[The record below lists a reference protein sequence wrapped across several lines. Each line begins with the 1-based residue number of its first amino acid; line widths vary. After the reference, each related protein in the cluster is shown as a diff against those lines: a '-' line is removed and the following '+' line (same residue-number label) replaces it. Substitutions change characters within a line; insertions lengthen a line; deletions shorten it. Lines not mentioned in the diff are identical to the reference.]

1 MGLFE
6 KIEFDPIEPD
16 NLSKITRSSRQWTD
30 ETLVISY
37 GPWAKAKA
45 FFYLLLALFFSFI
58 LFADGSFVLQ
68 IVTGGLFVLGVRYL
82 SECLLTRDVTF
93 SPEGIVKRGYL
104 GKTVLP
110 ARALVAN
117 VTDNLISVSHGSI
130 KNFRESVMIPCS
142 LIDAE
147 QSSDIVAYV
156 EDVYQIR
163 TTPSTSGATAGGS
176 PRANHLALVAFHK
189 AVTSYRTMSAFFV
202 IFALIA
208 FFAVVLPDRFNG
220 LAPQLPHFPIRLL
233 CIVLAMIGFVVLKSF
248 STPGSASGTDSIENQ
263 LKQTENSS
271 FLCAVV
277 SNGMAFLGLLLL
289 FLFGNMLDFLVF
301 TFMGVL
307 TFCDFHPRF
316 SAWEKA
322 VKAVEPV
329 VSTEAAEASV
339 PLRRSFQVSLVLMGT
354 LAVASYG
361 EDSRYLY
368 KNRQD
373 CVDDWGEENC
383 QECQDTSGGGS
394 GGGGGGGR
402 IYGPRYGSG
411 GGRPTKAMGITSVS
425 RNGFG
430 SLGRFHASFG
440 G

>member
-16 NLSKITRSSRQWTD
+16 NLSSISRSSRLWSD

-45 FFYLLLALFFSFI
+45 FFYLVLALFFSFI
-58 LFADGSFVLQ
+58 LFSDGSFVLQ
-68 IVTGGLFVLGVRYL
+68 IVAGGLFVFGVWYL
-82 SECLLTRDVTF
+82 SECLLIRDVTF
-93 SPEGIVKRGYL
+93 SPEGIIKRGYV
-104 GKTVLP
+104 GKAILP

-176 PRANHLALVAFHK
+176 PRANHLALVAYHK

-208 FFAVVLPDRFNG
+208 FFTVALSDRFFG
-220 LAPQLPHFPIRLL
+220 IAPQLPHFPVRLL
-233 CIVLAMIGFVVLKSF
+233 CIVLTMVGFVVLKNF
-248 STPGSASGTDSIENQ
+248 STSSGSASGTEPVENR
-263 LKQTENSS
+263 LKRAENSS

-289 FLFGNMLDFLVF
+289 LLLGNMLDFLVF
-301 TFMGVL
+301 TFIGVL

-316 SAWEKA
+316 STWEKA
-322 VKAVEPV
+322 VKAVEPAV
-329 VSTEAAEASV
+329 FAEAAEASA

-373 CVDDWGEENC
+373 CVGDWGEENC
-383 QECQDTSGGGS
+383 QECQDTTGGGS
-394 GGGGGGGR
+394 GGGGR

-411 GGRPTKAMGITSVS
+411 GGRPTKAVGVHSVS
-425 RNGFG
+425 RGGFG